1 MLSFMTNKF
10 VPWEKHPQLSRERL
24 SVIASL
30 IQDIRHSTVLL
41 HEPEAG
47 DNNWSLGCRCYV
59 RTCHALRKAAHTYDW
74 LTIPFEDG
82 LCFTFAIGSIPF
94 KFYRGEASDPPDSYL
109 IQSWGEIHQQQ
120 LALELGSF
128 LPDRIL
134 RLAIETDPQTHDVLR
149 VTLVEMDEARNIIG
163 TYVIPFD
170 SADVQITSVLPQGVD
185 LPPVPMEPLTA
196 TDEEENQNKNA
207 RS

>member
-1 MLSFMTNKF
+1 MLSFMTSKF

-59 RTCHALRKAAHTYDW
+59 RTCHALRNAAHTYDW
-74 LTIPFEDG
+74 LTIPSENG
-82 LCFTFAIGSIPF
+82 LCCTFAIGSIPF
-94 KFYRGEASDPPDSYL
+94 KFYRGEASDPPDGYL

-120 LALELGSF
+120 LALELGLF

-149 VTLVEMDEARNIIG
+149 VTLVEMDEATNIIG

-196 TDEEENQNKNA
+196 TEEEENQNKNA
-207 RS
+207 GS